1 MRITTSMS
9 YELATSAI
17 QRQQATVAKINQQ
30 LAAGT
35 RLLSPS
41 DDPIAT
47 NNAMRVKE
55 SLARNDQFAENRSL
69 AASTLVDLEST
80 LQGASDV
87 IARIKDLALSAG
99 NASMS
104 DAERRFLATE
114 IRGRLDDLMGLANR
128 KDAYGNHMF
137 AGYQSEALP
146 FARSTSG
153 SIQYLGDSGQRFV
166 LVDADRQMNIAFSGS
181 DVFEGM
187 RNGNG
192 SFATSSVTTNAGT
205 GIISG
210 GRVVDASAL
219 TNGNYE
225 IQFSVASGVTTYSV
239 QNTTTGALVSS
250 GNPFTSGAAIL
261 VDGMRMEV
269 SGAPANGD
277 RFAIEPSRNESI
289 FVSIERL
296 VAALERP
303 VNSGADKA
311 QLSNALGQSYAS
323 FDMALE
329 HVIDKRAQV
338 GTGLAELDSL
348 NVLGERS
355 ALNDKTRL
363 SNLTDLDY
371 AKAISDLAQEQM
383 KIDAAR
389 QAFVKTQGLSLF
401 SLL

>member
-192 SFATSSVTTNAGT
+192 SFATSSATTNAGT
-205 GIISG
+205 GVISG

-225 IQFSVASGVTTYSV
+225 IQFSVASGLTTYSV

-311 QLSNALGQSYAS
+311 QLSIALGQSYAS